1 MQMETEIACKWIS
14 IEGEGWTSVCE
25 SEREGEG
32 EAQGVEINM
41 THN

>member
-1 MQMETEIACKWIS
+1 MQTETEIACKLIS

-32 EAQGVEINM
+32 QGVEINM
-41 THN
+41 THK